1 MTDHT
6 LDVTV
11 EIGGEELPAVS
22 FKIMPGGSKDA
33 ATVAAEREAERK
45 RINALA
51 DMAAEAEREEQ
62 HAAEIS
68 GENMSDFEVAL
79 RRDAVS
85 NAKKLKDAGNGLLK
99 SDQQAAAGRYSEG
112 LQVTHITHAHTHTR
126 CALYSLLP
134 TKPHAAP
141 LLSNPN
147 ADVAPGPPGRREP
160 AG

>member
-112 LQVTHITHAHTHTR
+112 LQVPPSLPPPSPPQKHTHTPHRR
-126 CALYSLLP
+126 C
-134 TKPHAAP
+134 TT
-141 LLSNPN
+141 
-147 ADVAPGPPGRREP
+147 P
-160 AG
+160 ASRCRASTQ